1 MQSCNAKWR
10 GQRERQNKHANKKK
24 QHVSLATT
32 TKTTTTLHVQHTS
45 FLHFFVV
52 VLTTTASSFLV
63 TRFLEGMS
71 HVLTK
76 NFVSCVPARSLF
88 HCRSF
93 SPYWPLKFIISI
105 FKFNFF
111 FVFVFCFISRFS
123 PFSVKT
129 RLCCCCCFSFS
140 KSSGGQDD
148 HNIDVYHHVKH
159 RLQPRHR
166 KTDHFTLVTVW
177 CGRKDGCMDGR
188 KGVRSRDNQNF
199 SHAWITKF
207 SYPGCSTGELR
218 YTSFNYHPD
227 FLEAKDK

>member
-1 MQSCNAKWR
+1 MLNDGGNENGKTNTQT
-10 GQRERQNKHANKKK
+10 KKN
-24 QHVSLATT
+24 HVSLATT
-32 TKTTTTLHVQHTS
+32 TKTTTTLHVQNTS

-52 VLTTTASSFLV
+52 FLHDYSVKFLV
-63 TRFLEGMS
+63 TLFLEGTS

-76 NFVSCVPARSLF
+76 NFVSCVLARFLF

-105 FKFNFF
+105 FKFDLFY
-111 FVFVFCFISRFS
+111 VFVFCFISRSS

-166 KTDHFTLVTVW
+166 KTDHFTL
-177 CGRKDGCMDGR
+177 GADGR
-188 KGVRSRDNQNF
+188 
-199 SHAWITKF
+199 
-207 SYPGCSTGELR
+207 TGGRAEGL
-218 YTSFNYHPD
+218 TVT
-227 FLEAKDK
+227 

>member
-1 MQSCNAKWR
+1 MLNDGGNENGKTNTQT
-10 GQRERQNKHANKKK
+10 KKN
-24 QHVSLATT
+24 HVSLATT

-52 VLTTTASSFLV
+52 FLHDYSVKCLV
-63 TRFLEGMS
+63 TRFLEGTS

-76 NFVSCVPARSLF
+76 KFVSCVPARFLF

-93 SPYWPLKFIISI
+93 SPYWPGLLEAWLVLTSVKYYGNLYILIPLNQRLALTRLRATGPWPLKFIISI
-105 FKFNFF
+105 FKFDLF
-111 FVFVFCFISRFS
+111 FVFCFISRSS

-166 KTDHFTLVTVW
+166 KTDHFTL
-177 CGRKDGCMDGR
+177 GADGR
-188 KGVRSRDNQNF
+188 
-199 SHAWITKF
+199 
-207 SYPGCSTGELR
+207 TGGRAEGL
-218 YTSFNYHPD
+218 TVT
-227 FLEAKDK
+227 

>member
-1 MQSCNAKWR
+1 MLNDGGNENGKTNTQT
-10 GQRERQNKHANKKK
+10 KKN
-24 QHVSLATT
+24 HVSLATT
-32 TKTTTTLHVQHTS
+32 TKTTTTLHVQNTS

-52 VLTTTASSFLV
+52 FLHDYSVKFLV
-63 TRFLEGMS
+63 TRFLEGTS

-76 NFVSCVPARSLF
+76 NFVSCVLARFLF

-166 KTDHFTLVTVW
+166 KTDHFTL
-177 CGRKDGCMDGR
+177 GADGR
-188 KGVRSRDNQNF
+188 MGGRAEGLTVTWNQNF

-207 SYPGCSTGELR
+207 SYPWCSIGELR

-227 FLEAKDK
+227 FLEVKDK